1 MDGYVDDLGVR
12 VIRQMG
18 EKEKSEIIMKG
29 SEGGMEPRRIDPSS
43 PGLSLRGKIKE
54 GVRSAL
60 RGL

>member
-1 MDGYVDDLGVR
+1 MDGYVDGPGVR

-18 EKEKSEIIMKG
+18 EKEKSEIIMKRK
-29 SEGGMEPRRIDPSS
+29 RRRNGAAAIDPSS
-43 PGLSLRGKIKE
+43 PGLSLRGRIKE